1 MAMNA
6 AQMGESEPII
16 EMNTT
21 PLIDVLLV
29 LLIMFIITLPLMTHS
44 TTLQTPGGKHV
55 VSMPEVVRVAIDFD
69 DLILWNNEPVD
80 VGQLEKLFIAESAKD
95 EQPDVQVSPDGRASY
110 DTVARVLAIAQRS
123 GMQRIGVDNDFDR

>member
-6 AQMGESEPII
+6 ARMGESEPII

-44 TTLQTPGGKHV
+44 TTLQTPGGKLV
-55 VSMPEVVRVAIDFD
+55 ASMPEVVRVVIDFD
-69 DLILWNNEPVD
+69 DLILWNDEPVD
-80 VGQLEKLFIAESAKD
+80 LGQLEKLFIAESAKG

-123 GMQRIGVDNDFDR
+123 GMRRIGVDNDFDR

>member
-1 MAMNA
+1 MAMSSGR
-6 AQMGESEPII
+6 MGENDPII

-44 TTLQTPGGKHV
+44 TTLQTPGGKRV
-55 VSMPEVVRVAIDFD
+55 AVMPEVVRVVIDFD
-69 DLILWNNEPVD
+69 DLILWNDEPVD
-80 VGQLEKLFIAESAKD
+80 LAQLEKLFVAESSKR
-95 EQPDVQVSPDGRASY
+95 EQADVQVSPDGRASY

-123 GMQRIGVDNDFDR
+123 GMQRIGVDNNFDR

>member
-6 AQMGESEPII
+6 AHVGESDPII

-44 TTLQTPGGKHV
+44 TTLQTPGGKRV
-55 VSMPEVVRVAIDFD
+55 VSMPEVVRVVIDFD

-80 VGQLEKLFIAESAKD
+80 PGQLEKLFIAESAKR

-123 GMQRIGVDNDFDR
+123 GMQRIAVDNDFDR